1 MSKASL
7 DRFHQVHKPAV
18 LMVGLP
24 AYVAALDDLMFA
36 TRHNSRVSLVA
47 AAIELYAR
55 EHGSTL
61 PPRLEKIT
69 PVDRE
74 G

>member
-36 TRHNSRVSLVA
+36 TRHKSRVSLVA
-47 AAIELYAR
+47 ACSSCMR
-55 EHGSTL
+55 GSTVLHYL
-61 PPRLEKIT
+61 P
-69 PVDRE
+69 

>member
-36 TRHNSRVSLVA
+36 TRHKSRVSLVA
-47 AAIELYAR
+47 AVL
-55 EHGSTL
+55 
-61 PPRLEKIT
+61 
-69 PVDRE
+69 
-74 G
+74 